1 MNCII
6 ANSRDCSREGI
17 LAYLKDAWHIHAA
30 ASADVLQQTLQQ
42 CSDGL
47 LLYYIPFSNADATLL
62 RSIGKTYKRIKIIAF
77 VDSRDVYHLRQC
89 IHEKITAWMSSNTP
103 FAGISL
109 AMQAVAHGRPYHC
122 DEIQQLMERCGI
134 KPGCKSL
141 FNRKELDL
149 LHHIGQN
156 HTTNEIATLLY
167 STEKTIYAIRKRMMK
182 KTGTHCTATVLYYAI
197 AHGYLQ
203 CHSNK
208 KATLAGGLFMKDAL
222 K

>member
-17 LAYLKDAWHIHAA
+17 LAYLQDAWQVYAV
-30 ASADVLQQTLQQ
+30 ASADALQHTLQQ
-42 CSDGL
+42 CSEGL
-47 LLYYIPFSNADATLL
+47 LLYYIPFSNADAALL
-62 RSIGKTYKRIKIIAF
+62 RSIGKTYKRLKIIAF

-89 IHEKITAWMSSNTP
+89 IHEKIAAWLSSNTP
-103 FAGISL
+103 FAGISF
-109 AMQAVAHGRPYHC
+109 AMHAVAHCRPYHC
-122 DEIQQLMERCGI
+122 AEIQQLVEHCHI

-141 FNRKELDL
+141 FNKKELEL
-149 LHHIGQN
+149 LHYIGQN
-156 HTTNEIATLLY
+156 CTTNEIAALLY
-167 STEKTIYAIRKRMMK
+167 STQKTIYAIRKRMMK

-208 KATLAGGLFMKDAL
+208 KATPRVASL
-222 K
+222 

>member
-17 LAYLKDAWHIHAA
+17 LAYLQDTWQVYAA
-30 ASADVLQQTLQQ
+30 ASADALQHTLQQ
-42 CSDGL
+42 CSEGL
-47 LLYYIPFSNADATLL
+47 LLYYIPFCNADAALL
-62 RSIGKTYKRIKIIAF
+62 RGISKKYKRMKIIAF
-77 VDSRDVYHLRQC
+77 VDSHNAYHLRQC
-89 IHEKITAWMSSNTP
+89 IHEKIAAWMSSSTP

-109 AMQAVAHGRPYHC
+109 AMHAVGHCRPYHC
-122 DEIQQLMERCGI
+122 DEIQQLMECCRI

-141 FNRKELDL
+141 FNKKELEL
-149 LHHIGQN
+149 LHYIGQN
-156 HTTNEIATLLY
+156 YTTNEIAALLF

-182 KTGTHCTATVLYYAI
+182 KTGTHSTATVLYYAI

-208 KATLAGGLFMKDAL
+208 KATLQVAFL
-222 K
+222 

>member
-17 LAYLKDAWHIHAA
+17 LAYLQDTWQVSAA
-30 ASADVLQQTLQQ
+30 ASADALQHTLQQ
-42 CSDGL
+42 CSEGL
-47 LLYYIPFSNADATLL
+47 LLYYVPFSYVDAALL

-77 VDSRDVYHLRQC
+77 VDSHNAYHLRQC
-89 IHEKITAWMSSNTP
+89 IHEKIAAWMSSSTP

-109 AMQAVAHGRPYHC
+109 AMHAGAHSRPHHC
-122 DEIQQLMERCGI
+122 DEILQLMESCRI

-141 FNRKELDL
+141 FNKKELEL

-156 HTTNEIATLLY
+156 CTTNEIAALLN
-167 STEKTIYAIRKRMMK
+167 STEKTIYGIRKRMMK
-182 KTGTHCTATVLYYAI
+182 KTGTYSIATVLYYAI

-208 KATLAGGLFMKDAL
+208 KATPQVAFL
-222 K
+222 